1 MQATL
6 RTRWPRRTPARPRKR
21 ASSPGRTGS
30 ARGRCTP
37 RSHRCRRPCAPP
49 GQADSARR
57 TLCPTP
63 RPPAASA
70 RGRTRRVPPAP
81 RGAARLVERG
91 AQLDFV
97 ERGAQLDFV
106 ARESHPQPIPRKV
119 RHQAVEAAGQPGPT
133 CGPARNPGI
142 LEASEGSSGRKAR
155 LGHRGRAEIEGE
167 GSLRSHEHHGS
178 RGHEPL
184 GEEQDRRD
192 PHAAAEE
199 QAAGALRGR
208 REAIADRPQHAQAIA
223 PPAPRKEAGPRPDL
237 LEQKLEPPLGRLRP
251 HDRHRPSH
259 RERCGPQR
267 RCTNAPGSAR
277 AATAGER
284 ILRTCCPAA
293 WWSFAS
299 TSASSRKIVPRCAR
313 LTRESRET
321 PPRPRG
327 SG

>member
-57 TLCPTP
+57 TLCPAP

-70 RGRTRRVPPAP
+70 RGRTRRVPPARA
-81 RGAARLVERG
+81 RGAARPCRARG
-91 AQLDFV
+91 AARPFI
-97 ERGAQLDFV
+97 E
-106 ARESHPQPIPRKV
+106 RESHPQPIPRKV

-133 CGPARNPGI
+133 CGPARNPDI

-167 GSLRSHEHHGS
+167 GNLRSHEHHGS

-192 PHAAAEE
+192 PHAAA
-199 QAAGALRGR
+199 
-208 REAIADRPQHAQAIA
+208 
-223 PPAPRKEAGPRPDL
+223 
-237 LEQKLEPPLGRLRP
+237 
-251 HDRHRPSH
+251 
-259 RERCGPQR
+259 
-267 RCTNAPGSAR
+267 
-277 AATAGER
+277 
-284 ILRTCCPAA
+284 
-293 WWSFAS
+293 
-299 TSASSRKIVPRCAR
+299 
-313 LTRESRET
+313 
-321 PPRPRG
+321 
-327 SG
+327 